1 MTDTSMTQ
9 DAPQTLSFEEALRQL
24 EEIVAVLERG
34 DISLDEAIA
43 AYEKGTSLKMHC
55 QKRLEEAR
63 LKVEKIDVPTAAGDE
78 AVSAQAFDPAAPQT
92 S

>member
-1 MTDTSMTQ
+1 MTDTPSQ
-9 DAPQTLSFEEALRQL
+9 SADLSFEDALRQL
-24 EEIVAVLERG
+24 EEIVSVLERG

-43 AYEKGTSLKMHC
+43 AYEKGTSLKAHC

-63 LKVEKIDVPTAAGDE
+63 LKVEKIDVHTTSDAPQ
-78 AVSAQAFDPAAPQT
+78 SSQPFDPA

>member
-1 MTDTSMTQ
+1 MTDTT
-9 DAPQTLSFEEALRQL
+9 ANNTELSFEEALRQL
-24 EEIVAVLERG
+24 EEIVTVLERG

-43 AYEKGTSLKMHC
+43 AYEKGTALKAHC

-63 LKVEKIDVPTAAGDE
+63 LKVEKIDVPATDGAPQ
-78 AVSAQAFDPAAPQT
+78 SAQSFDPA

>member
-1 MTDTSMTQ
+1 MTDMTTANPA
-9 DAPQTLSFEEALRQL
+9 DLSFEDALRQL
-24 EEIVAVLERG
+24 EDIVSVLERG

-43 AYEKGTSLKMHC
+43 AYEKGTALKAHC

-63 LKVEKIDVPTAAGDE
+63 LKVEKIDVPASDGAPQ
-78 AVSAQAFDPAAPQT
+78 SAQAFDPA

>member
-1 MTDTSMTQ
+1 MSDT
-9 DAPQTLSFEEALRQL
+9 APLSQVTTAELSFEEALRQL
-24 EEIVAVLERG
+24 EEIVSVLERG

-43 AYEKGTSLKMHC
+43 AYEKGTSLKAHC

-63 LKVEKIDVPTAAGDE
+63 LKVEKIDVPSSEGAPQ
-78 AVSAQAFDPAAPQT
+78 SAQSFDPA

>member
-1 MTDTSMTQ
+1 MSDTPAKTTD
-9 DAPQTLSFEEALRQL
+9 LSFEEALRQL
-24 EEIVAVLERG
+24 EEIVSVLERG

-43 AYEKGTSLKMHC
+43 AYEKGTSLKAHC

-63 LKVEKIDVPTAAGDE
+63 LKVEKIDVPASDGAPQ
-78 AVSAQAFDPAAPQT
+78 SAQSFDPA

>member
-1 MTDTSMTQ
+1 MTDTSSQ
-9 DAPQTLSFEEALRQL
+9 SADLSFEEALRQL
-24 EEIVAVLERG
+24 EEIVTVLERG

-43 AYEKGTSLKMHC
+43 AYEKGTSLKAHC

-63 LKVEKIDVPTAAGDE
+63 LKVEKIDVPATLDGPQ
-78 AVSAQAFDPAAPQT
+78 SAQPFDPA

>member
-1 MTDTSMTQ
+1 MTDTSSQ
-9 DAPQTLSFEEALRQL
+9 SADLSFEEALRQL
-24 EEIVAVLERG
+24 EDIVSVLERG

-43 AYEKGTSLKMHC
+43 AYEKGTSLKAHC

-63 LKVEKIDVPTAAGDE
+63 LKVEKIDVPTTSDAPQ
-78 AVSAQAFDPAAPQT
+78 SAQPFDPA

>member
-1 MTDTSMTQ
+1 MTDNS
-9 DAPQTLSFEEALRQL
+9 DNQTTELSFEDALRQL
-24 EEIVAVLERG
+24 EEVVAILERG

-43 AYEKGTSLKMHC
+43 AYEKGTSLKAHC

-63 LKVEKIDVPTAAGDE
+63 LKVEKIDVPSSQE
-78 AVSAQAFDPAAPQT
+78 APQSAHPFDPA

>member
-1 MTDTSMTQ
+1 MTDTPSQ
-9 DAPQTLSFEEALRQL
+9 SADLSFEDALRQL
-24 EEIVAVLERG
+24 EEIVSVLERG

-43 AYEKGTSLKMHC
+43 AYEKGTSLKAHC

-63 LKVEKIDVPTAAGDE
+63 LKVEKIDVPTTLDAPQ
-78 AVSAQAFDPAAPQT
+78 SSQPFDPA

>member
-1 MTDTSMTQ
+1 MSDT
-9 DAPQTLSFEEALRQL
+9 APLSQVTAAELSFEEALRQL
-24 EEIVAVLERG
+24 EEIVSVLERG

-43 AYEKGTSLKMHC
+43 AYEKGTSLKAHC

-63 LKVEKIDVPTAAGDE
+63 LKVEKIDVPSSDGAPQ
-78 AVSAQAFDPAAPQT
+78 SAQSFDPA

>member
-1 MTDTSMTQ
+1 MTDTSSQ
-9 DAPQTLSFEEALRQL
+9 SADLSFEEALRQL
-24 EEIVAVLERG
+24 EDIVSVLERG

-43 AYEKGTSLKMHC
+43 AYEKGTSLKAHC

-63 LKVEKIDVPTAAGDE
+63 LKVEKIDVPTTSDAPQ
-78 AVSAQAFDPAAPQT
+78 SSQPFDPA

>member
-1 MTDTSMTQ
+1 MSDT
-9 DAPQTLSFEEALRQL
+9 APLSQSPTAELSFEEALRQL
-24 EEIVAVLERG
+24 EEIVSVLERG

-43 AYEKGTSLKMHC
+43 AYEKGTSLKAHC

-63 LKVEKIDVPTAAGDE
+63 LKVEKIDVPTSEGAPQ
-78 AVSAQAFDPAAPQT
+78 STQSFDPA

>member
-1 MTDTSMTQ
+1 MTDQTSSNPE
-9 DAPQTLSFEEALRQL
+9 ALSFEEALRQL
-24 EEIVAVLERG
+24 EETVSILERG

-43 AYEKGTSLKMHC
+43 AYEKGTALKAHC

-63 LKVEKIDVPTAAGDE
+63 LKVEKIDVPATDQSPQ
-78 AVSAQAFDPAAPQT
+78 SATSFDPSA

>member
-1 MTDTSMTQ
+1 MSV
-9 DAPQTLSFEEALRQL
+9 PETLSFEDALKEL
-24 EEIVAVLERG
+24 EEIVTTLERG

-43 AYEKGTSLKMHC
+43 AYEKGNLLKQHC

-63 LKVEKIDVPTAAGDE
+63 LKVEKIDVPANA
-78 AVSAQAFDPAAPQT
+78 SAPTSASSFDADNA